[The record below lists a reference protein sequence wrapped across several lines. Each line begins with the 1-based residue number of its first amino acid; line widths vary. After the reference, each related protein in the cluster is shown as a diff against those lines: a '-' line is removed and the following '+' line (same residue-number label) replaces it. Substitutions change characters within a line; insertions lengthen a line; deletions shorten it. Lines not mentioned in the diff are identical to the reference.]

1 MDKQT
6 ISVVMEAK
14 GTEDSTSVKDWM
26 KSIQDGKSP
35 DRLSEVDQA
44 RNGQVGGLKGAL
56 ENLVHSSQAAPLFEF
71 RRLKA
76 ISTTDMSDFVTKA
89 ENAVIDFH
97 KKYNW
102 K

>member
-1 MDKQT
+1 MDEQT
-6 ISVVMEAK
+6 ISIVMEAR
-14 GTEDSTSVKDWM
+14 GTEDSTSIKDWM

-56 ENLVHSSQAAPLFEF
+56 ENLVGTSQAAPLFEF

-76 ISTTDMSDFVTKA
+76 ISTTEMSDFVTQAEKA
-89 ENAVIDFH
+89 VLAFH
-97 KKYNW
+97 KKYAAP
-102 K
+102 